1 MSKIKQVLSF
11 QSRQDQNDAEDRWF
25 VNRLGLLPGAK
36 MANASLE
43 AQFTVEG
50 IWHERPMGY
59 HVGGSGNALPDEVW
73 NDIEKRKRI
82 YDYCPEIKLLLR
94 MKLERER
101 CEVKNEDRE
110 RLEKEA
116 KEREEE
122 RKRLEEEE
130 AKRKEEEEA
139 ARLDKLVEL
148 AIKKKLGGDDEGS
161 KDEVTKKGAR
171 KKKLPWAGDEVA
183 ADGKKKPSGKKKPVG
198 EDNEG
203 KVEGD
208 EDESEEKDTGNE

>member
-1 MSKIKQVLSF
+1 
-11 QSRQDQNDAEDRWF
+11 
-25 VNRLGLLPGAK
+25 

-59 HVGGSGNALPDEVW
+59 HVGGSGDALPGEVW
-73 NDIEKRKRI
+73 DDIERRKRI

-101 CEVKNEDRE
+101 CEEKNEDRE

-122 RKRLEEEE
+122 RKKAVEEE
-130 AKRKEEEEA
+130 AKKKEEEEV
-139 ARLDKLVEL
+139 ARLDRLVEL
-148 AIKKKLGGDDEGS
+148 AVKKKLDGDDEASEDVGS
-161 KDEVTKKGAR
+161 KKDGA
-171 KKKLPWAGDEVA
+171 KKKKKPIGAVEEFA
-183 ADGKKKPSGKKKPVG
+183 ADGKKVSAKKKHAQEDVEVDEEDDRVQG
-198 EDNEG
+198 ERKAID
-203 KVEGD
+203 D
-208 EDESEEKDTGNE
+208 E